1 MAFPVT
7 LQGWVSYVR
16 NWIGADDYSDA
27 QIGNFIDLAHVRLNT
42 DLMSYPMEKLFHH
55 TILAPD
61 HQQPIDLAMTIP
73 DFGKVRLVSVQGIG
87 ALDVAALNEYV
98 DKAGDLT
105 NTCYI
110 PELYNIDHQ
119 MLYIWPWPAEDA
131 VVDIHYYEKVPT
143 LSSSLNTNTFSLY
156 HPDLLLYAATLEAA
170 PYMVEDERIPV
181 WEAKYAT
188 GVMTAN
194 SAVSKIKM
202 GSTPLLRKISGFS

>member
-1 MAFPVT
+1 MSFPT
-7 LQGWVSYVR
+7 TTQGWISYVR
-16 NWIGADDYSDA
+16 NWIGADEYSDA
-27 QIGNFIDLAHVRLNT
+27 QINQFLDLAQTRLNT

-73 DFGKVRLVSVQGIG
+73 DFGKIRLVSVQGIG
-87 ALDVAALNEYV
+87 SLDVAALNEYV
-98 DKAGDLT
+98 DKAQDLT

-110 PELYNIDHQ
+110 PEMYSIDHGL
-119 MLYIWPWPAEDA
+119 LYIWPWPAEDA
-131 VVDIHYYEKVPT
+131 VVDIHYYEKVPA
-143 LSSSLNTNTFSLY
+143 LSTTVNSNTFTIH
-156 HPDLLLYAATLEAA
+156 HPDILLFAASLEAA

-194 SAVSKIKM
+194 TAVTKIKM
-202 GSTPLLRKISGFS
+202 GSTPLLRKIKGFG